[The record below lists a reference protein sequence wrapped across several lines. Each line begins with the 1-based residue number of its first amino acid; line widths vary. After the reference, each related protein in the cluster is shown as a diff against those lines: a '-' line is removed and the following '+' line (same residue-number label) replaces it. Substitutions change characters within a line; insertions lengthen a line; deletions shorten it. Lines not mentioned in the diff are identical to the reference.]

1 MNLRHPARTASL
13 SLDVLTRL
21 SSAELEGMFASAA
34 SFPLDALNG
43 DPRGRALA
51 VPGFDRGLAG
61 AIVRAVHG
69 SALLP
74 WEGKTFAVRPDA
86 SEGIGINRVRFFTR
100 HARFPFKA
108 YATQSVVDGRPCN
121 AIDYDVPQNS
131 ALARPV
137 YDELRALE
145 DGLFLGR
152 GMRRV
157 QGRSARLLVWFA
169 LDART
174 PDRRV
179 AWDGYTQP

>member
-1 MNLRHPARTASL
+1 MDLHPISNAAL
-13 SLDVLTRL
+13 SIDVLTRL
-21 SSAELEGMFASAA
+21 SSVELEAMFASAA
-34 SFPLDALNG
+34 AFPLDALDG
-43 DPRGRALA
+43 DPHGRALA
-51 VPGFDRGLAG
+51 VPGLDRGLAA

-69 SALLP
+69 SSLLP
-74 WEGKTFAVRPDA
+74 WEGKTFGVRPGA

-100 HARFPFKA
+100 HARFPFKV
-108 YATQSVVDGRPCN
+108 YTTQSVVDGRPCN

-137 YDELRALE
+137 YDELRAID

-152 GMRRV
+152 GMSRV
-157 QGRSARLLVWFA
+157 KGGKPRLLVWFA

-179 AWDGYTQP
+179 KWDGYTRP